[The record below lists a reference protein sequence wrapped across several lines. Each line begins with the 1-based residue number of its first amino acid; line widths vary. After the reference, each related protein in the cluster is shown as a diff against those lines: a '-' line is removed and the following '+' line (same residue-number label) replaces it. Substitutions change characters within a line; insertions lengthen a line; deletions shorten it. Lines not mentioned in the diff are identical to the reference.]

1 MDTGVP
7 KNDAGLFIEN
17 LEDPVGA
24 TSTSIAVAVGQAINA
39 ATSAK
44 LIEMGHKPM
53 IMVSPNTTEKERANK
68 INDRNYREL
77 WERLRN
83 RSHDQIQ

>member
-1 MDTGVP
+1 MYQTFR
-7 KNDAGLFIEN
+7 NHQ
-17 LEDPVGA
+17 
-24 TSTSIAVAVGQAINA
+24 STSQDELR
-39 ATSAK
+39 TLRSSAK

>member
-1 MDTGVP
+1 
-7 KNDAGLFIEN
+7 
-17 LEDPVGA
+17 
-24 TSTSIAVAVGQAINA
+24 
-39 ATSAK
+39 
-44 LIEMGHKPM
+44 M

-83 RSHDQIQ
+83 RSHDQTQ

>member
-1 MDTGVP
+1 MGKGFELADVVVDTGVP
-7 KNDAGLFIEN
+7 KNDAGLFIEG

-24 TSTSIAVAVGQAINA
+24 TSISIAVAAGQAINA

-53 IMVSPNTTEKERANK
+53 IILQKRKERIK
-68 INDRNYREL
+68 
-77 WERLRN
+77 
-83 RSHDQIQ
+83 